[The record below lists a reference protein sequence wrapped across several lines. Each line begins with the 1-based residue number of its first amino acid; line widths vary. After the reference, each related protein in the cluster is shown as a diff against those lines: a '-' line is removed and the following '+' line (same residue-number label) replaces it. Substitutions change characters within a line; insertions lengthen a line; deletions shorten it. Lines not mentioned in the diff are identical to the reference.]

1 MLNKI
6 NYLSY
11 YESSTFPKVQQAPG
25 IKEGYVS
32 CDTKE
37 KRVLSCDT
45 KEENIDE
52 IVSSFLLECLSV
64 CTRFSVSAG
73 FVFHLLS
80 NFTY

>member
-1 MLNKI
+1 M
-6 NYLSY
+6 
-11 YESSTFPKVQQAPG
+11 
-25 IKEGYVS
+25 S
-32 CDTKE
+32 CDTKK

-73 FVFHLLS
+73 YVFHLLS

>member
-1 MLNKI
+1 M
-6 NYLSY
+6 
-11 YESSTFPKVQQAPG
+11 
-25 IKEGYVS
+25 S

-64 CTRFSVSAG
+64 CARFSVSAG
-73 FVFHLLS
+73 LVFHLLS

>member
-1 MLNKI
+1 M
-6 NYLSY
+6 
-11 YESSTFPKVQQAPG
+11 
-25 IKEGYVS
+25 S

-64 CTRFSVSAG
+64 CKKFSISVG
-73 FVFHLLS
+73 FFLLIK
-80 NFTY
+80 